1 MALLGGQILNFADIQ
16 KRMDPKGMPAKIAEL
31 LAQSTPIVNDILWKP
46 SNLPTSHRSTIRTG
60 LPTVNL
66 RRLNQGS
73 AASKSTTAQ
82 IEDGMS
88 LLDAWSH
95 VDAKV
100 LELSGYPMQM
110 RFGEGRSFIEAMG
123 QKFENLFFYGD
134 ETDDDREFNGLQPRY
149 TSLGDNV
156 LSAGGTGSELS
167 SVYLVGW
174 GDDKVFGIYP
184 EHCAAGIKH
193 KDHGERP
200 WQESTDLGG
209 SVLNAYVDQWCWD
222 AGLVVKDHRYVVRIA
237 EVDATEV
244 LDPAAP
250 PQSLTDYT
258 TNLLFLMAKAMHRI
272 PNLQACRPVFY
283 MPRTVFEGFDVQVL
297 ARTTANVFATAQVD
311 GQIVT
316 TYRGIPIKVADQLG
330 YAEGVLT

>member
-1 MALLGGQILNFADIQ
+1 M
-16 KRMDPKGMPAKIAEL
+16 
-31 LAQSTPIVNDILWKP
+31 
-46 SNLPTSHRSTIRTG
+46 
-60 LPTVNL
+60 
-66 RRLNQGS
+66 
-73 AASKSTTAQ
+73 
-82 IEDGMS
+82 
-88 LLDAWSH
+88 
-95 VDAKV
+95 
-100 LELSGYPMQM
+100 
-110 RFGEGRSFIEAMG
+110 
-123 QKFENLFFYGD
+123 
-134 ETDDDREFNGLQPRY
+134 
-149 TSLGDNV
+149 
-156 LSAGGTGSELS
+156 
-167 SVYLVGW
+167 
-174 GDDKVFGIYP
+174 
-184 EHCAAGIKH
+184 
-193 KDHGERP
+193 
-200 WQESTDLGG
+200 
-209 SVLNAYVDQWCWD
+209 LNAYVDQWCWD